1 MAKRIW
7 IVNYHTSSPELASNP
22 RYLQFAHH
30 FQQAGY
36 EVITFNAS
44 VKHGT
49 DIDLI
54 PDGSSFYEKDYGEYK
69 FVHVKSPH
77 YKGNGLKRMWSLF
90 VFAMRMYFGR
100 KRFPKPDIVL
110 HNIHTPFDYPIVWV
124 AKSLKAKYIAEAWD
138 LWPEDFV
145 TFGLLK
151 ENSLAMK
158 FAFWVEH
165 HLYKKCD
172 ALIYTMEGIHDYLRG
187 KGWLSDVGGDIPVE
201 KVRYINNGINIET
214 FDHDVESYPRPDE
227 DLNDES
233 LYKIIYLGSIRL
245 VNNVK
250 QLIDAAALLKDNPKY
265 KFLIYGDGSDREML
279 EQYVRDNGIANV
291 VFKEKR
297 IPLCEVA
304 NVVSN
309 ATVNIMNYQKNF
321 GIHGVSSGKMFQYMA
336 AGKPI
341 CCNIKLAYSEIS
353 RNNLGIDE
361 ELDTPEQYAAAIRK
375 LAEQPKEEYDAM
387 CKRVR
392 QCAEKF
398 DYKVLAR
405 KELDV
410 IESLI

>member
-1 MAKRIW
+1 MAKTIW
-7 IVNYHTSSPELASNP
+7 IVNYYTGAPGKTSNP
-22 RYLQFAHH
+22 RYLELAKH
-30 FQQAGY
+30 FMKEGY
-36 EVITFNAS
+36 DVITFNSAFS
-44 VKHGT
+44 HESGLN
-49 DIDLI
+49 IDLG
-54 PDGSSFYEKDYGEYK
+54 DKSYTEHEYNGYK
-69 FVHVKSPH
+69 FVHVSAPS
-77 YKGNGLKRMWSLF
+77 YQGNGGKRIYSIF
-90 VFAMRMYFGR
+90 KFALNLYFNA
-100 KRFPKPDIVL
+100 KKFPKPDIVL
-110 HNIHTPFDYPIVWV
+110 HNVHTPFDYPVYWASRKV
-124 AKSLKAKYIAEAWD
+124 GAKYIAEGWD
-138 LWPEDFV
+138 MWPEDFV
-145 TFGLLK
+145 TFGLLSEK
-151 ENSLAMK
+151 NPVMK
-158 FAFWVEH
+158 FAYWVEH
-165 HLYKKCD
+165 HLYKKAD
-172 ALIYTMEGIHDYLRG
+172 SVVFTVEGIHDYIRS
-187 KGWLSDVGGDIPVE
+187 KGWFTDE
-201 KVRYINNGINIET
+201 KGKLPETKVHYINNGINLDE
-214 FDHDVESYPRPDE
+214 FEENVKKYPRQDAE
-227 DLNDES
+227 LNAEGTYRI
-233 LYKIIYLGSIRL
+233 LYMGAIRL
-245 VNNVK
+245 ANNVK
-250 QLIDAAALLKDNPKY
+250 QLIDAAALLMDNPKY
-265 KFLIYGDGSDREML
+265 KFLIYGDGNDREML
-279 EQYVRDNGIANV
+279 EQYVKDNGITNV

-361 ELDTPEQYAAAIRK
+361 ELDTPDQYAAAIRK

>member
-1 MAKRIW
+1 MANTIW
-7 IVNYHTSSPELASNP
+7 IVNYYTSSPEAASNP
-22 RYLQFAHH
+22 RYLELAHY
-30 FQQAGY
+30 FQEAGY
-36 EVITFNAS
+36 DVITFNS
-44 VKHGT
+44 SFMHGAEG
-49 DIDLI
+49 DLI
-54 PDGSSFYEKDYGEYK
+54 PDDSSFYEKQYGEYK
-69 FVHVKSPH
+69 FVHVKAPH
-77 YKGNGLKRMWSLF
+77 YVGNGLKRMLSIFAFSIRLF
-90 VFAMRMYFGR
+90 LGR
-100 KRFPKPDIVL
+100 KRFAKPDIVL
-110 HNIHTPFDYPIVWV
+110 HNLHLPFDYPILWV
-124 AKSLKAKYIAEAWD
+124 AKSLKAKYIAEGWD
-138 LWPEDFV
+138 MWPEDFV

-151 ENSLAMK
+151 EKSIAMK
-158 FAFWVEH
+158 FAYWIEH
-165 HLYKKCD
+165 LLYKK
-172 ALIYTMEGIHDYLRG
+172 AAMIIYTCEGIHDYLRH

-201 KVRYINNGINIET
+201 KVHYINNGINLNE
-214 FDHDVESYPRPDE
+214 FDENVQKYPREDA
-227 DLNDES
+227 DLNDKNA
-233 LYKIIYLGSIRL
+233 YKIIYLGSIRL
-245 VNNVK
+245 ANNVK

-279 EQYVRDNGIANV
+279 EQYVKDNGINNV
-291 VFKEKR
+291 MFKEKR

-321 GIHGVSSGKMFQYMA
+321 GIHGLSSGKMFQYMA

-375 LAEQPKEEYDAM
+375 LAELPQEEYDVM

>member
-1 MAKRIW
+1 MAKTIW
-7 IVNYHTSSPELASNP
+7 IVNYYTGTPRSVSNP
-22 RYLQFAHH
+22 RYIEMAKNFMS
-30 FQQAGY
+30 AGY
-36 EVITFNAS
+36 NVITFNS
-44 VKHGT
+44 TMRCETELSEEDKQKMFVEREY
-49 DIDLI
+49 
-54 PDGSSFYEKDYGEYK
+54 DGYK

-77 YKGNGLKRMWSLF
+77 FVGNGAKRIFSIFM
-90 VFAMRMYFGR
+90 FAWRLYRNAKKFE
-100 KRFPKPDIVL
+100 KPDLVL
-110 HNIHTPFDYPIVWV
+110 HNVHTPFDYPVYWAARKV
-124 AKSLKAKYIAEAWD
+124 NAKYIAEAWD
-138 LWPEDFV
+138 MWPEDFV

-151 ENSLAMK
+151 EKSLAMK
-158 FAFWVEH
+158 FAYWVEH

-201 KVRYINNGINIET
+201 KVRYINNGINIES
-214 FDHDVESYPRPDE
+214 FEHDVESYPRPDE
-227 DLNDES
+227 DLNDKN

-265 KFLIYGDGSDREML
+265 KFLIYGNGTDREML
-279 EQYVRDNGIANV
+279 EQYVGDNGITNV

-341 CCNIKLAYSEIS
+341 CCNIKLAYSEIT

-361 ELDTPEQYAAAIRK
+361 ELDTPEQYADAIRK
-375 LAEQPKEEYDAM
+375 LAEQPQEEYEAM
-387 CKRVR
+387 CKRAR
-392 QCAEKF
+392 ACAEKF

>member
-1 MAKRIW
+1 MAKTIW
-7 IVNYHTSSPELASNP
+7 IVNYYTGTPKSVSNP
-22 RYLQFAHH
+22 RYIELAKNFMA
-30 FQQAGY
+30 AGY
-36 EVITFNAS
+36 NVITFNS
-44 VKHGT
+44 TMRCETELSEEDKQNMFVERKY
-49 DIDLI
+49 
-54 PDGSSFYEKDYGEYK
+54 DGYK

-77 YKGNGLKRMWSLF
+77 FVGNGAKRIYSIFM
-90 VFAMRMYFGR
+90 FAWRIYCYAKKFE
-100 KRFPKPDIVL
+100 KPDLVL
-110 HNIHTPFDYPIVWV
+110 HNVHTPFDYPVYWAARKV
-124 AKSLKAKYIAEAWD
+124 KAKYIAEGWD
-138 LWPEDFV
+138 MWPEDFV

-151 ENSLAMK
+151 EKSPAMK
-158 FAFWVEH
+158 FAYWVEH
-165 HLYKKCD
+165 HLYRKAD
-172 ALIYTMEGIHDYLRG
+172 AVIFTAEGIHDYIRN
-187 KGWLSDVGGDIPVE
+187 KGWFTDANGKLPES
-201 KVRYINNGINIET
+201 KVHYINNGINLDE
-214 FDHDVESYPRPDE
+214 FDENVIKYPRPDT
-227 DLNDES
+227 DLNDCGI
-233 LYKIIYLGSIRL
+233 YKIIYLGSIRL

-250 QLIDAAALLKDNPKY
+250 QLIDAASLLLDNPKY
-265 KFLIYGDGSDREML
+265 KFLIYGDGTDREIL
-279 EQYVRDNGIANV
+279 EQYVKDNGFTNV

-309 ATVNIMNYQKNF
+309 ASVNIMNYQKNF

-375 LAEQPKEEYDAM
+375 LAEQPQEEYEAM
-387 CKRVR
+387 CKRAR
-392 QCAEKF
+392 ACAEKF

>member
-54 PDGSSFYEKDYGEYK
+54 PDGSSFYEKDYGGYR

-297 IPLCEVA
+297 IPFCEVA

-405 KELDV
+405 KELEV
-410 IESLI
+410 IETLI

>member
-54 PDGSSFYEKDYGEYK
+54 PDGSSFYEKDYGGYR